1 MMIPMLIGWIIGVP
15 LTIWWPRAHSP
26 EHPGQARAL
35 RTIRFA
41 AGFMI
46 VSTAFYMAVQVSQLA
61 HQDGWLAALGVAF
74 VFGAF
79 LLSPLAS
86 CASSLD
92 VQRRSMAIVGS
103 YLAVVTAAGQFWF
116 SALTLLVLTYMDP
129 YSPLW
134 WRACMVV
141 SAVFAA
147 VTLFLV
153 LELYALVRR
162 PTDS

>member
-15 LTIWWPRAHSP
+15 LTIWWPRPKSP
-26 EHPGQARAL
+26 EHPGQTRAL
-35 RTIRFA
+35 GKVRLA
-41 AGFMI
+41 AGCMI
-46 VSTAFYMAVQVSQLA
+46 LSTTFYMAVEVAQLV
-61 HQDGWLAALGVAF
+61 HQEGWLAALSTAF

-92 VQRRSMAIVGS
+92 VQRRGMAIVGS
-103 YLAVVTAAGQFWF
+103 YLAVVTAGGQFWF
-116 SALTLLVLTYMDP
+116 SALTLLVLIYLDP

-134 WRACMVV
+134 WRACMIV

-147 VTLFLV
+147 VALFLV

-162 PTDS
+162 PTDP